1 MANVHMKTLQVH
13 HQNSFTLSR
22 SYLSVHSQTIYFQ
35 RSAGVR
41 RSHQHRR
48 TDHLRCRAE
57 AETAVAEEKTETPPA
72 EVSKI
77 GAEELPSGALAFTPP
92 TGLQKFMTSLR
103 LIRALPWRRFKKG
116 SVLVIEL
123 GGAITEKRQGR
134 FAGANS
140 MPQITGALRKAA
152 YDPRVSGI
160 FIKVSPLS
168 AGWAKLQE
176 IRQYIDFFRQSG
188 KFSIAYMAA
197 GGEKEYYVASACQEL
212 YVPPSGSLSLRGL
225 AVSGTFLRSALEK
238 VGVDPNIIRIGKY
251 KSAGDQLLRKDMSE
265 AQREQLTAILEDIY
279 EGFTEGIAL
288 SRGKS
293 VQEAEAMLD
302 EAIYKMERYVEG
314 GWLTGLKYED
324 EILKDLEKR
333 TESEPNKLK
342 TVGLKK
348 YASVSPTAF
357 GIVGR
362 KRLAVI
368 RAAGPIVGGTGGPA
382 SGNITAG
389 DLIAQIRMVAEQ
401 KAFAGLI
408 LRVDSPG
415 GDALASDLIWRELRV
430 LAEKKPV
437 IASMGDVAA
446 SGGYYLSMAARKV
459 VAEQLT
465 ITGSIG
471 VITGKFS
478 LEHLYNKVGYAK
490 EVISKGRYAELLADN
505 RGFSEEEDKYFAEQA
520 QYAYESFRNKAALS
534 RGLPIEKMQEV
545 AQGRVWSGKRA
556 LEVGLVDAL
565 GGLSRAVAI
574 AKREIGIPDDEAV
587 ALIELSRESPS
598 PLALLSGGA
607 SASATAFALLQG
619 VVQLAFGNSA
629 PQVLSELLGVTNVEE
644 LSAMSAAMN
653 GRPMAL
659 MPDVKVEGASKYL

>member
-1 MANVHMKTLQVH
+1 MGN
-13 HQNSFTLSR
+13 R
-22 SYLSVHSQTIYFQ
+22 STGLDRERQAS
-35 RSAGVR
+35 
-41 RSHQHRR
+41 
-48 TDHLRCRAE
+48 DN
-57 AETAVAEEKTETPPA
+57 
-72 EVSKI
+72 
-77 GAEELPSGALAFTPP
+77 GAEPLPSGDLVFTPL
-92 TGLQKFMTSLR
+92 TGFQKFVTSTKLA
-103 LIRALPWRRFKKG
+103 RALPWRRFKKG

-123 GGAITEKRQGR
+123 GGGITEKRQGR

-140 MPQITGALRKAA
+140 MPQITGALKKAA
-152 YDPRVSGI
+152 YDPRVSGVLFKI
-160 FIKVSPLS
+160 SPLS

-188 KFSIAYMAA
+188 KYSIAYMAA
-197 GGEKEYYVASACQEL
+197 GGEKEFYVASACQEV

-225 AVSGTFLRSALEK
+225 AVSGTFLRTALEK

-279 EGFTEGIAL
+279 EGFTQGIAQ
-288 SRGKS
+288 SRGKTT
-293 VQEAEAMLD
+293 QEAEEMLD
-302 EAIYKMERYVEG
+302 EGIFKMERYVES

-324 EILKDLEKR
+324 EILADLEKR
-333 TESEPNKLK
+333 TESKPNKLK
-342 TVGLKK
+342 AVGLKK
-348 YASVSPTAF
+348 YSSVSPTAF
-357 GIVGR
+357 GMVGR
-362 KRLAVI
+362 KRIAVI
-368 RAAGPIVGGTGGPA
+368 RAAGAIVGGSGGRT
-382 SGNITAG
+382 SGNITSE
-389 DLIAQIRMVAEQ
+389 DLIAQIRLVAEN
-401 KAFAGLI
+401 KAFVGLV

-478 LEHLYNKVGYAK
+478 LEGLYNKVGYAK

-534 RGLPIEKMQEV
+534 RGLPIETMQEV

-574 AKREIGIPDDEAV
+574 AKRELAIPDGEAV
-587 ALIELSRESPS
+587 ALVELSREQPS
-598 PLALLSGGA
+598 PLSLLSGGGA
-607 SASATAFALLQG
+607 SAAGLLQ
-619 VVQLAFGNSA
+619 V
-629 PQVLSELLGVTNVEE
+629 
-644 LSAMSAAMN
+644 
-653 GRPMAL
+653 
-659 MPDVKVEGASKYL
+659 

>member
-1 MANVHMKTLQVH
+1 MT
-13 HQNSFTLSR
+13 S
-22 SYLSVHSQTIYFQ
+22 
-35 RSAGVR
+35 SA
-41 RSHQHRR
+41 S
-48 TDHLRCRAE
+48 E
-57 AETAVAEEKTETPPA
+57 N
-72 EVSKI
+72 
-77 GAEELPSGALAFTPP
+77 GAEPLPTGELVFTPP
-92 TGLQKFMTSLR
+92 TGFQKLLTSAR
-103 LIRALPWRRFKKG
+103 LARALPWRRFKKG

-123 GGAITEKRQGR
+123 GGGITEKRQGR

-140 MPQITGALRKAA
+140 MPQITGALKKAA

-160 FIKVSPLS
+160 YLKISPLS

-176 IRQYIDFFRQSG
+176 IRQYIEFFKQCG

-197 GGEKEYYVASACQEL
+197 GGEKEYFVGSACEEV
-212 YVPPSGSLSLRGL
+212 YVPPSGSVSLRGL
-225 AVSGTFLRSALEK
+225 AVSGTFLRTALEK
-238 VGVDPNIIRIGKY
+238 VGVEPNLVRIGKY

-265 AQREQLTAILEDIY
+265 AQREQLTALLDDIY
-279 EGFTEGIAL
+279 EGFTTGIAQ
-288 SRGKS
+288 SRGKTT
-293 VQEAEAMLD
+293 QEAEMMLD
-302 EAIYKMERYVEG
+302 EGIYKMERYVES

-324 EILKDLEKR
+324 EILADLEKR
-333 TESEPNKLK
+333 TDSKPNKLK

-348 YASVSPTAF
+348 YSSVSPTAF

-362 KRLAVI
+362 KRIAVI
-368 RAAGPIVGGTGGPA
+368 RAAGAIVGGSGGRA
-382 SGNITAG
+382 SGNVTAE
-389 DLIAQIRMVAEQ
+389 DLIAQIRLVAEQ
-401 KAFAGLI
+401 KAFVGLV

-478 LEHLYNKVGYAK
+478 LEGLYKKVGYAK

-505 RGFSEEEDKYFAEQA
+505 RGFSEEEDKYFEEQA

-534 RGLPIEKMQEV
+534 RGIPIEKMQEV

-574 AKREIGIPDDEAV
+574 AKRELGIPDSEAV
-587 ALIELSRESPS
+587 ALIELSREQPS

-607 SASATAFALLQG
+607 SAASLLQTG
-619 VVQLAFGNSA
+619 FVQLASGT
-629 PQVLSELLGVTNVEE
+629 PPLQVLSQLLGMANLEDVS
-644 LSAMSAAMN
+644 LGMH
-653 GRPMAL
+653 GRPMAV
-659 MPDVKVEGASKYL
+659 MPDIKVEAASKLL